1 MLGLFV
7 ALEIVFKIA
16 GSHVEDKMLKLD
28 SVSYVIEDEKILGD
42 ISFEAVD
49 GELLCLLGPSGS
61 GKTSTLRLI
70 AGLAK
75 LETGTIY
82 VNGKTVSSRSI
93 TIPPHKRD
101 IGFLFQDF
109 ALFPHLTVTQNI
121 RYGLAGLEKHKAIPR
136 TQELLE
142 QIRLTTH
149 AHKYPHT
156 LSGGEQQRVA
166 LARAVA
172 SRPRLLLLDEPFSNL
187 DTSLREQVREE
198 TVEITKNHGVT
209 TVMVT
214 HDPDEAMSVADR
226 IVLINNGKV
235 VQIDTPERLYNNPV
249 DEFSA
254 GFFGNINRVTGTVVE
269 KEIKTKIGNIP
280 SAGLKNG
287 SVVDVFIRP
296 DGVKLLP
303 PEKRPHN
310 SKDEAWVCGVR
321 YRGNS
326 SLIRVGIGCWPEPH
340 THLEANHPHT
350 IPMKTGDRLALK
362 LDHSKTFVFKNKS
375 EP

>member
-1 MLGLFV
+1 
-7 ALEIVFKIA
+7 
-16 GSHVEDKMLKLD
+16 MLKLD
-28 SVSYVIEDEKILGD
+28 SVSYVIENEKILDD
-42 ISFEAVD
+42 ISFQAVD

-82 VNGKTVSSRSI
+82 LDSKPVSSQSR
-93 TIPPHKRD
+93 TIPPHKRN

-121 RYGLAGLEKHKAIPR
+121 RYGLAGLEKRQAVTRI
-136 TQELLE
+136 QDLLD
-142 QIRLTTH
+142 QIRLTNH
-149 AHKYPHT
+149 AHKYPHA
-156 LSGGEQQRVA
+156 LPGGEQQRVA

-172 SRPRLLLLDEPFSNL
+172 SRPQLLLLDEPFSNL

-235 VQIDTPERLYNNPV
+235 VQIDTPERLYNNPI

-254 GFFGNINRVTGTVVE
+254 SFFGNINRVTGTVVE
-269 KEIKTKIGNIP
+269 KEIKTKFGNVP

-296 DGVKLLP
+296 DGIKLLP
-303 PEKRPHN
+303 PEQRIHDTT
-310 SKDEAWVCGVR
+310 DEAWVCGVQ

-326 SLIRVGIGCWPEPH
+326 SLVRVGIGSWPEPH
-340 THLEANHPHT
+340 THLAANHPNT
-350 IPMKTGDRLALK
+350 VPLKTGDRLALK
-362 LDHSKTFVFKNKS
+362 LDPNKTFVFKNKS